1 MAHSGK
7 TMTFATNIVPQEGNT
22 YNLGTDDLKWI
33 IRGSLPLSD
42 VTGADDLKAIEAIS
56 GTSGLLKKT
65 AANTWALDTSNYVT
79 SSGITSITIGA
90 TSPVQSSTSTAQTGS
105 SASTTISLKDAYG
118 DTKNP
123 YGSKTKNYVL
133 AAPSNA
139 NGAPSFRAL
148 VAADIPDLSG
158 TYVKKVTSTDNAI
171 VKFDGTGGQIQNSGV
186 IINDNNHLIAPSIR
200 IANTYYG
207 ISFDRT
213 NGTPVETILHTGIK
227 WVSSTH
233 MPVIHITGYA
243 YGLQSPV
250 EFKIGFYIYGDKIGW
265 SGATN
270 MGSWEPDIYLFKDTR
285 NGTNY
290 VAVGLAGSCY
300 FLQLSVDLQDEMGK
314 FGNVVSTDWSWDF
327 LTTTGTIPSVD
338 DGTTCVRVSY
348 KASIF
353 GAKYANITT
362 TSNAIAY
369 YTNTTGTFG
378 SKASAN
384 GALYATSANG
394 ALQWGIL
401 PIAQGGT
408 GKTSASEA
416 WTALGGGASGKHD
429 DSYFAKAS
437 HNHAASDINSGTFDL
452 ARIPTITNAKLA
464 NSKVTIAG
472 NDVSLGGNLT
482 ASTLTESLGL
492 SKALRFIGV
501 TTTDMTG
508 GTTTNH
514 SWTGTPAGISN
525 YTPKQGDV
533 VINSTKQDEWVCT
546 SVSGTTYTWERLGS
560 DTSYKIVQSPVT
572 SATAETST
580 ATTFVYSVTQ
590 DGNGVITV
598 KTRPLPTYNNYS
610 HPTGDGN
617 LHVPATGTSNNGKV
631 LKAGSTAGSI
641 SWGTLSASDVGAA
654 PSSTVSC
661 TTANVK
667 SALGTGSD
675 TTKFLNNKGEWAVPS
690 YTTSLAWSAI
700 TSKPNLSTGNARIFY
715 GTSNTAAGTAAKVVT
730 CSIYDA
736 YTAGDI
742 LVVKFDNAN
751 TAGSPTLNV
760 NSKGAKNIRKIYN
773 GAVNTLNANS
783 EITGTCM
790 FVYDGTQWL
799 LTNTDYNNTYTI
811 PTSFTITANATDGLW
826 DLTGTNGTNAVTYA
840 LAPYSSKGTTATF
853 YTAATNPTLT
863 TRLNYDGYLYATKLY
878 SGGTEVSVSG
888 HTHSYLSS
896 ISWSGDT
903 NLKLKQSVNGAAATD
918 VLQFAAGSNI
928 TLTGASGKLTI
939 AGTPDTKN
947 TAGSTNSDSKLYLI
961 GATSQAANPQTY
973 SDAHVFETNGAFS
986 AKTLGVNAD
995 TDNDKVTLQWNAT
1008 DSSLDFVFA

>member
-7 TMTFATNIVPQEGNT
+7 TMTFATDLVPQEDNI
-22 YNLGTDDLKWI
+22 YSLGTDNLRWRIYGNIQPIASQLYPAYTCSANDANKGVLFFGKINITDYDPWQTPWSI
-33 IRGSLPLSD
+33 HYRMYITTSNANMQGWYDCHFSIQGSTVTWYNYNNFYSTSYRPIYHHRLLYPKSGYSQYGGYFGVRVQSANEVTTTARIYKIEVLETQNCTIELLPAIKRFDEIYITTNNIAASTIWNSTDYNGTDVGLQEQGDANSNTYDRTYMNNNKKARVAIAAGSICVGDSNGYAGIDNGVEFDIAYPILYQPTAIAANGQRSD
-42 VTGADDLKAIEAIS
+42 FYLYYPSITSTVNTTGLTHVANGILYMTGTLS
-56 GTSGLLKKT
+56 GTTFTCNSKT
-65 AANTWALDTSNYVT
+65 LTYTVPTTEDDIIYIPVAINTNATTQSLYFLGGIAHLFWYKDGAFREYNGRS
-79 SSGITSITIGA
+79 ITSITRSGTTFTA
-90 TSPVQSSTSTAQTGS
+90 TRDDGS
-105 SASTTISLKDAYG
+105 IFTFTQQDNNTTYSAAT
-118 DTKNP
+118 
-123 YGSKTKNYVL
+123 
-133 AAPSNA
+133 
-139 NGAPSFRAL
+139 NGGLS
-148 VAADIPDLSG
+148 LSG
-158 TYVKKVTSTDNAI
+158 TAFSIASGGVT
-171 VKFDGTGGQIQNSGV
+171 
-186 IINDNNHLIAPSIR
+186 
-200 IANTYYG
+200 NT
-207 ISFDRT
+207 
-213 NGTPVETILHTGIK
+213 
-227 WVSSTH
+227 
-233 MPVIHITGYA
+233 M
-243 YGLQSPV
+243 
-250 EFKIGFYIYGDKIGW
+250 
-265 SGATN
+265 
-270 MGSWEPDIYLFKDTR
+270 
-285 NGTNY
+285 
-290 VAVGLAGSCY
+290 LAGS
-300 FLQLSVDLQDEMGK
+300 
-314 FGNVVSTDWSWDF
+314 
-327 LTTTGTIPSVD
+327 I
-338 DGTTCVRVSY
+338 
-348 KASIF
+348 
-353 GAKYANITT
+353 
-362 TSNAIAY
+362 
-369 YTNTTGTFG
+369 
-378 SKASAN
+378 AN
-384 GALYATSANG
+384 G
-394 ALQWGIL
+394 
-401 PIAQGGT
+401 
-408 GKTSASEA
+408 
-416 WTALGGGASGKHD
+416 
-429 DSYFAKAS
+429 
-437 HNHAASDINSGTFDL
+437 
-452 ARIPTITNAKLA
+452 KLA

-472 NDVSLGGNLT
+472 NDVSLGGSLT

-508 GTTTNH
+508 GTATNH

-715 GTSNTAAGTAAKVVT
+715 GTSSTAAGTAAKVVT

-995 TDNDKVTLQWNAT
+995 TDNNKVTLQWNAT